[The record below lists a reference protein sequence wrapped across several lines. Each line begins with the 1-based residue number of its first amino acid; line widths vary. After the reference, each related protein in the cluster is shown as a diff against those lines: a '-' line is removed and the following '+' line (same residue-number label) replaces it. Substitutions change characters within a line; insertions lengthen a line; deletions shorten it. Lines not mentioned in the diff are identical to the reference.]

1 MKSKQARKQR
11 KARYNAP
18 NHLLRKMLSSHL
30 SEALS
35 REFNRR
41 SAQVNVG
48 DTVKVL
54 RGDEGVKGVE
64 AKVTSVNTK
73 SGRIIVEGITIPK
86 ADGTMKARPVH
97 ASNVVIT
104 KLELKDP
111 MRKEKLQQTQGGSE

>member
-1 MKSKQARKQR
+1 
-11 KARYNAP
+11 
-18 NHLLRKMLSSHL
+18 MLSSHL

-64 AKVTSVNTK
+64 AKVTSVITK
-73 SGRIIVEGITIPK
+73 SGRIIIEGITIPK

-104 KLELKDP
+104 KLDLKDP